1 MRSYRYKGGWCCNKF
16 RCARLAGINKE
27 EQENIFRTTMDR
39 NFINLQVENDI
50 VKCLVDSGAS
60 ISCISRHLLH
70 KVNPSAKIGKPT
82 IFSGVGVCG
91 EIHRVLGETV
101 LDLKFGQQII
111 QQKFRIFE
119 TLHAKILL
127 GLDFLRRHNV
137 RTDFGKMTLTIPE
150 TSDDKEDSFINLH
163 NVTVPTFRDYSEP
176 IGFADTVSEVVIPP
190 HSEVI
195 IPVRVNKFRHGT
207 SVIMEP
213 LENLRKRYEIAGGRV
228 ISKIN
233 RGIVLYRMLN
243 PTNEITTIPSNT
255 RIVRIE
261 LLQEQ
266 TIHQLSEPD
275 SVHINSFDQTS
286 NINSAKQDI
295 LDNLGIKVENNGL
308 TEQQKTQLLNF
319 LAQNRDI
326 FAKDLSELGQTDMHF
341 HTIHTGDSKPVS
353 AAPYRQTPQM
363 RAELERQLDEME
375 HNKIIQESTSP
386 WHSPVVLVRK
396 KGNNE
401 WRFCVDFRKLNSIT
415 EPMSFPIPSLSD
427 VFDTLAD
434 SN

>member
-195 IPVRVNKFRHGT
+195 IPVRVNKFRQGT
-207 SVIMEP
+207 SVI
-213 LENLRKRYEIAGGRV
+213 
-228 ISKIN
+228 ISC
-233 RGIVLYRMLN
+233 
-243 PTNEITTIPSNT
+243 
-255 RIVRIE
+255 
-261 LLQEQ
+261 
-266 TIHQLSEPD
+266 
-275 SVHINSFDQTS
+275 DQHR
-286 NINSAKQDI
+286 
-295 LDNLGIKVENNGL
+295 L
-308 TEQQKTQLLNF
+308 
-319 LAQNRDI
+319 
-326 FAKDLSELGQTDMHF
+326 
-341 HTIHTGDSKPVS
+341 
-353 AAPYRQTPQM
+353 
-363 RAELERQLDEME
+363 
-375 HNKIIQESTSP
+375 
-386 WHSPVVLVRK
+386 
-396 KGNNE
+396 
-401 WRFCVDFRKLNSIT
+401 
-415 EPMSFPIPSLSD
+415 
-427 VFDTLAD
+427 
-434 SN
+434 